1 MLSSSINNILKNDV
15 KTGPIFLGVF
25 ARDKLPSLKKNCC
38 LVLNTHTH
46 EKPGEHWLAIYVDEN
61 GFGEF
66 FDSFANNPEKFG
78 LSNYMDKNCCF
89 WTFNKQLI
97 QGYSNFCGYYCVLFL
112 LFRSRNRVNEFFSY
126 FNYSNEVNDLKIKNL
141 IKKFD

>member
-66 FDSFANNPEKFG
+66 FDSFAN
-78 LSNYMDKNCCF
+78 
-89 WTFNKQLI
+89 
-97 QGYSNFCGYYCVLFL
+97 
-112 LFRSRNRVNEFFSY
+112 
-126 FNYSNEVNDLKIKNL
+126 
-141 IKKFD
+141 